1 MLVILHKNASLQEEW
16 FKLASGQSAPSSSQ
30 LPKPVPTPK
39 PLHKSPVQYQGDK
52 DDKAEAPSNTFYDD
66 FNKKDKTSVY
76 DKSKRP
82 TREADITFT
91 TTNPVPLTKKE
102 LLFTRKIDEDKP
114 DTPLTTPLTTDTTTS
129 ATPALKKVYDT
140 EEVRQNKADVKRE
153 KIVQE
158 AKRKEEQ
165 YVLKLE
171 EKKKAAAA
179 KLASTTASSPS
190 PHLSTKSKL
199 SFTKTP
205 VDEEEGCD
213 DKALQQPTESSN
225 NKLASDNKYLGTPIE
240 DSGDK
245 TPRVF
250 IEKSINIP
258 ASLVGLLLAR
268 RPDAPPRSSRY
279 PASTYANAT
288 RNVINQIQSLTH
300 TVISRTSG
308 PKKYVKPAPSSVATP
323 SPGAVRSSDNK
334 GGAVVVS
341 DKLDD
346 ADTVPVEVASADSDA
361 ATLAAVQSS
370 LEEIIRA
377 VAAEEASPISP
388 PVPPAASGE
397 VDAGA
402 EADDEGDSDDDD
414 AVTDDVD
421 ESDFHDA
428 LEGQKEDHKDDDD
441 STVGEAEVDVAKEL
455 EKATLENKAEEDALP
470 LNSAPTETNVEQDA
484 SGFSADPVTFKV
496 CIVYK
501 PLHVY
506 NYVYMKYIICIP
518 YYITKYILNITP
530 SLHYHTSPPY
540 STIRGML
547 HLHVRSAAA
556 GRRWWTWRSSTS
568 RGSLQGTGSRMC

>member
-30 LPKPVPTPK
+30 LPKPVPAPK
-39 PLHKSPVQYQGDK
+39 PLYKSPGQYQDDK
-52 DDKAEAPSNTFYDD
+52 DDKAEAPGNTFYDD

-76 DKSKRP
+76 DKTKRP
-82 TREADITFT
+82 TREADITT
-91 TTNPVPLTKKE
+91 TTTKPVPLTKKE

-114 DTPLTTPLTTDTTTS
+114 DTPHTTPLPTTTTTF
-129 ATPALKKVYDT
+129 ATTALKKVYDT

-179 KLASTTASSPS
+179 KLASTTASTASSPS
-190 PHLSTKSKL
+190 QHLSTKSKL
-199 SFTKTP
+199 SLTKTP
-205 VDEEEGCD
+205 AVDGEEGEGD
-213 DKALQQPTESSN
+213 EKALQQPTESSY

-240 DSGDK
+240 DGGDK

-308 PKKYVKPAPSSVATP
+308 PKKYVKPAPSTVATP
-323 SPGAVRSSDNK
+323 APGAAPSSDNK

-341 DKLDD
+341 DKLE
-346 ADTVPVEVASADSDA
+346 DTVPVGAASDDSDA
-361 ATLAAVQSS
+361 ATLEAVQSS
-370 LEEIIRA
+370 IEEIIRV
-377 VAAEEASPISP
+377 VAAEESSPISP
-388 PVPPAASGE
+388 PVPPSTTATGE

-402 EADDEGDSDDDD
+402 EADDEGNSDDDDD

-428 LEGQKEDHKDDDD
+428 LEGQKEDHIDDD
-441 STVGEAEVDVAKEL
+441 STVGEVEADVTKEL

-496 CIVYK
+496 CILYK
-501 PLHVY
+501 PCTAILILSTSY
-506 NYVYMKYIICIP
+506 LYVYISY
-518 YYITKYILNITP
+518 TKFVYSSYLTL
-530 SLHYHTSPPY
+530 SHLTH

-547 HLHVRSAAA
+547 HPPPPL
-556 GRRWWTWRSSTS
+556 
-568 RGSLQGTGSRMC
+568 SLYIH